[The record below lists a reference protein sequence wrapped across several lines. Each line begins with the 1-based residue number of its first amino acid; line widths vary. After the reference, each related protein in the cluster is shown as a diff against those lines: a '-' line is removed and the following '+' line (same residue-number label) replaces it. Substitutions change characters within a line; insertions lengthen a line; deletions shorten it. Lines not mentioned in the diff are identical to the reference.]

1 MNKQTFEILGY
12 DKVKEEIAGFA
23 MTESGRVKAREML
36 PSINLHQITSWQEE
50 VYEAIE
56 ILRISSSVP
65 IHGLEGMEMVLKG
78 FNKGIPL
85 RTEQLVQLLSF
96 LETCNK
102 IRRFM
107 KDKEYVAP
115 RVSAYVFAIEE
126 LPELADEIQRC
137 IRNGQIDDFAS
148 RDLLKVRK
156 QIGIQEE
163 RLKEKLNQLLKSAKI
178 KPFLQEAVI
187 SQRNGRYVVPV
198 KKEYRGKV
206 RDRKSVV

>member
-1 MNKQTFEILGY
+1 MNEQTFTVLGY
-12 DKVKEEIAGFA
+12 DKIREEIAGFA
-23 MTESGRVKAREML
+23 LTQSGRVKTREMQ
-36 PSINLHQITSWQEE
+36 PSTNQKQIESWQEE

-56 ILRISSSVP
+56 ILKISSSVP
-65 IHGLEGMEMVLKG
+65 IHGLEGMEMILKG
-78 FNKGIPL
+78 YYKGVPL
-85 RTEQLVQLLSF
+85 RAEQLVLLLSF

-107 KDKEYVAP
+107 KDKEFVAP
-115 RVSAYVFAIEE
+115 RVSAYVYGIEE
-126 LPELADEIQRC
+126 LPELAAEIQRC
-137 IRNGQIDDFAS
+137 IRNGQIDDYAS
-148 RDLLKVRK
+148 KELLKVRK

-178 KPFLQEAVI
+178 KPYLQEAVI

-206 RDRKSVV
+206 RGSVLDT